1 MVDDV
6 VVNVVSG
13 GHDCDHGS
21 INNLMEFTVSPT
33 REQEIEAGNILNSF
47 FSHFFYFY
55 FLKLAMYLFF
65 NNIFL
70 IF

>member
-1 MVDDV
+1 MMVDDV

-13 GHDCDHGS
+13 GSDCDHGS

-47 FSHFFYFY
+47 FSHFFFYFY
-55 FLKLAMYLFF
+55 FLAMYLFF
-65 NNIFL
+65 LTIFS
-70 IF
+70 